1 MSTYRDGDPRL
12 RIDTLE
18 AKLAERDA
26 SLAARDAEL
35 SELRALLARSSE
47 GGRGAPAP
55 RLGPWLAMGAVL
67 TSVTVGAAYAGLR
80 LETARVR
87 AVAAAQLARIS
98 EERAALEAHGEDAGE
113 KLGGCARHADPPPPS
128 PHFGTPSDRAAI
140 TRALDEAASG
150 AEACLLPGGPRGTGR
165 VKIIFNPLEGKAD
178 SVSIDGAPFA
188 GSIAEPCIL
197 GQFLGVRVGAFTSAR
212 ATITRSFTVR

>member
-35 SELRALLARSSE
+35 SELRALIARSCE
-47 GGRGAPAP
+47 GRPAAPAP
-55 RLGPWLAMGAVL
+55 RLVPWLAMGAVL
-67 TSVTVGAAYAGLR
+67 TSVTLGAAYAGLR

-98 EERAALEAHGEDAGE
+98 EERAALEARGEDTSERCGH
-113 KLGGCARHADPPPPS
+113 HADPPPPS
-128 PHFGTPSDRAAI
+128 RHFGSPSDRAAI

-150 AEACLLPGGPRGTGR
+150 AEACGLPGGPTGTGR
-165 VKIIFNPLEGKAD
+165 VKIIFDPLQGKAD

-188 GSIAEPCIL
+188 GSISESCIRD
-197 GQFLGVRVGAFTSAR
+197 QFLGVRVGAFRSAR

>member
-35 SELRALLARSSE
+35 SELRALLARSCA
-47 GGRGAPAP
+47 GRPAAPAP
-55 RLGPWLAMGAVL
+55 RLVPWLAMGAVL
-67 TSVTVGAAYAGLR
+67 TSVTLGAAYAGLR

-87 AVAAAQLARIS
+87 AVAAAQLSQLS
-98 EERAALEAHGEDAGE
+98 EERAALEAHSE
-113 KLGGCARHADPPPPS
+113 KLAHHADPPPPS
-128 PHFGTPSDRAAI
+128 RYFGTSADRAAI

-150 AEACLLPGGPRGTGR
+150 AEACGLPGGPTGTGR
-165 VKIIFNPLEGKAD
+165 VKIIFNPLQGRPE

-188 GSIAEPCIL
+188 GSIAEHCIVS
-197 GQFLGVRVGAFTSAR
+197 QFLGVRVGAFKSAS

>member
-35 SELRALLARSSE
+35 AELRALVAGSPE
-47 GGRGAPAP
+47 GLSFASAP
-55 RLGPWLAMGAVL
+55 RLVPWLAMGAVL
-67 TSVTVGAAYAGLR
+67 TSVTLGAAYAGLR

-87 AVAAAQLARIS
+87 AVAAAQLARLS
-98 EERAALEAHGEDAGE
+98 EERAALEVRSEDASE
-113 KLGGCARHADPPPPS
+113 KLLACAHHADPPPPS
-128 PHFGTPSDRAAI
+128 QYFGSPPDRAAI

-150 AEACLLPGGPRGTGR
+150 AGACGLPGGPTGTGR
-165 VKIIFNPLEGKAD
+165 VKIIFDPLQGKPEL
-178 SVSIDGAPFA
+178 VSIDGAPFA
-188 GSIAEPCIL
+188 GSISEPCIL
-197 GQFLGVRVGAFTSAR
+197 AQFLGVRVGAFKSAR
-212 ATITRSFTVR
+212 ATIIQSFTVR

>member
-35 SELRALLARSSE
+35 SELRALLARSCADRPA
-47 GGRGAPAP
+47 GPAP
-55 RLGPWLAMGAVL
+55 RLVPWLAMGAVL
-67 TSVTVGAAYAGLR
+67 TSVTLGAAFAGLR

-87 AVAAAQLARIS
+87 AVAAAQLSQRG
-98 EERAALEAHGEDAGE
+98 EERAALEAHRRDTSET
-113 KLGGCARHADPPPPS
+113 CAHHADPPPPS
-128 PHFGTPSDRAAI
+128 RYFGTPADRAAI

-150 AEACLLPGGPRGTGR
+150 AEACGLSGGPTGTGR
-165 VKIIFNPLEGKAD
+165 VKIIFNPLEGRPE

-188 GSIAEPCIL
+188 GSIAEHCIVS
-197 GQFLGVRVGAFTSAR
+197 QFLGVRVGAFKSAS